1 MKKNFISVVIPT
13 YNRVSFLKEAID
25 SVLSQTYRNFELI
38 VVDDGSTDGTPKL
51 LSSYGYKIRVIPQ
64 ANQGP
69 SAARNRGIEAAKGKW
84 IAFLDSDD
92 VWKPDKLKKQVQFI
106 TDHPDTKICQA
117 EEVWIRNG
125 KRVNP
130 RKKHEMHSGWIY
142 EQCLPLCI
150 VSPSSVMIHR
160 DVFEKVGF
168 FDETMPACEDY
179 DLWLRICAHYPV
191 LYVDENLI
199 VKYGGHSDQLSKRY
213 WGMDRY
219 RIKSL
224 LNLLEA
230 GQLSSKQGRAV
241 IEQLKKIINIYL
253 TGLRKRNKTNE
264 VAYYES
270 LLSGFLSSGVV

>member
-1 MKKNFISVVIPT
+1 MDSNLISVVIPT
-13 YNRVSFLKEAID
+13 YNRVTFLKAAID
-25 SVLSQTYRNFELI
+25 SVLAQTFRGFELI

-92 VWKPDKLKKQVQFI
+92 VWKPDKLKKQAQFI
-106 TDHPDTKICQA
+106 TDHPDTKICQT

-142 EQCLPLCI
+142 EKCLPLCI
-150 VSPSSVMIHR
+150 VSPSSVMIHQE
-160 DVFEKVGF
+160 VFEKVGL

-179 DLWLRICAHYPV
+179 DLWLRIAPHYPV
-191 LYVDENLI
+191 FLIREQLI
-199 VKYGGHSDQLSKRY
+199 VKQGGHADQQSRAVESL
-213 WGMDRY
+213 DRL
-219 RIKSL
+219 RIKAIVKSIESGHLSDTQYQTALFELNKKCRVYGNGCIKRGKKEDGEAYLSL
-224 LNLLEA
+224 PE
-230 GQLSSKQGRAV
+230 KF
-241 IEQLKKIINIYL
+241 KI
-253 TGLRKRNKTNE
+253 R
-264 VAYYES
+264 
-270 LLSGFLSSGVV
+270 